1 MIVTGPCFEESY
13 KIICTFGGREVEG
26 IYISEQQALCISP
39 QLPSFGRL
47 TFKLMLLNATDIVV
61 FEGERIFYAC
71 KQSQY
76 SMSYTKIINDNT
88 LNFSGSRK

>member
-13 KIICTFGGREVEG
+13 NITCAFGGREVEG

-47 TFKLMLLNATDIVV
+47 TFKLTLQNATGIV
-61 FEGERIFYAC
+61 FEGETILFSCKYFYIMEMETRSIVYM
-71 KQSQY
+71 SQC
-76 SMSYTKIINDNT
+76 
-88 LNFSGSRK
+88 R